1 LINEMNIGEII
12 KTKRWKTFMGYVYG
26 WGAAIVMIGALFKLE
41 HLKYSGLLLAV
52 GLITE
57 AFIFFLSAFEPPL
70 EMPDWSKVY
79 PELSEEYELENVE
92 QLGKKKKNGFN
103 DLFGSSELTPELIDQ
118 VGKGLSNLSNTA
130 KGISDITTATLATD
144 MYVKNLSSA
153 SESMGS
159 LAEINN
165 KANVTINKSVD
176 TLIESYSATAQKISE
191 TGIGAIEN
199 IHKSSEKFTAVL
211 ADTTKKLAETYNNAG
226 NSVSTDIEI
235 IKDSS
240 KQYAT
245 NLQKLNG
252 NLGTF
257 NSTLESHLKGSEEQ
271 FKATQNFSK
280 DLMAMNSILASS
292 VDELKKYK
300 ENAEQLNKHLE
311 SLNTIYGNMLGAM
324 SYKK

>member
-1 LINEMNIGEII
+1 MNIGELI
-12 KTKRWKTFMGYVYG
+12 KSKRWKTFMGYVYG

-41 HLKYSGLLLAV
+41 HLKYSGVLLAV

-70 EMPDWSKVY
+70 EIPDWSKVY
-79 PELSEEYELENVE
+79 PELSEEYELESIE

-103 DLFGSSELTPELIDQ
+103 DLFGSSELTPELIDK
-118 VGKGLSNLSNTA
+118 VGKGLTNLSNTA

-153 SESMGS
+153 SESMGN

-165 KANVTINKSVD
+165 KANVTINNSVD
-176 TLIESYSATAQKISE
+176 TLIESYSTTAQKISE

-199 IHKSSEKFTAVL
+199 MQKSGEKFSAVL
-211 ADTTKKLAETYNNAG
+211 ADTTKKLAETYSNAG
-226 NSVSTDIEI
+226 NSVSTEIEN

-245 NLQKLNG
+245 HLQKLNG
-252 NLGTF
+252 NLSTF
-257 NSTLESHLKGSEEQ
+257 NSTLETQLKGTEEQ

-292 VDELKKYK
+292 VEELKKYK

>member
-1 LINEMNIGEII
+1 MNIGELI

-41 HLKYSGLLLAV
+41 HLKFSGVLLAT

-79 PELSEEYELENVE
+79 PELSEDYELDNFE
-92 QLGKKKKNGFN
+92 QLQKKNKNGFN
-103 DLFGSSELTPELIDQ
+103 DLFGSNELTPDLLDK
-118 VGKGLSNLSNTA
+118 VGKGLTNLSNTA
-130 KGISDITTATLATD
+130 KGISDISSATLATD

-153 SESMGS
+153 SESMNN

-165 KANVTINKSVD
+165 RANVSIDQSVG
-176 TLIESYSATAQKISE
+176 TLVQSYSATAQKISE
-191 TGIGAIEN
+191 SGMQAIEN
-199 IHKSSEKFTAVL
+199 MNKSGEKFTSII
-211 ADTTKKLAETYNNAG
+211 TETSNKLAESYSSAG
-226 NSVSTDIEI
+226 NTVMSEIES

-240 KQYAT
+240 KQYSS
-245 NLQKLNG
+245 NLQKLSS
-252 NLGTF
+252 NLSAL
-257 NSTLESHLKGSEEQ
+257 NSNFETQLKGTEEQ
-271 FKATQNFSK
+271 FRASQNFSK
-280 DLMAMNSILASS
+280 DLLTMNSILVSS
-292 VDELKKYK
+292 VEELKKYK